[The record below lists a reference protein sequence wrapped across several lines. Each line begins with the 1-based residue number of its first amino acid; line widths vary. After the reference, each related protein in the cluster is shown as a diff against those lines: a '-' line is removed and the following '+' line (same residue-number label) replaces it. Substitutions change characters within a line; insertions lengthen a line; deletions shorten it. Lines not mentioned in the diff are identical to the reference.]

1 MADPARGGRRSL
13 PARLFTRGSWPE
25 SNRIITILHKETV
38 GGAILLAAAAIALI
52 WANSPWA
59 ASYHALTNFRVGSDD
74 FGLHLNLSLG
84 GWAADGL
91 LAIFFFVVG
100 LELKRE
106 FVAGDLRDPARA
118 ALPIAAA
125 VGGMAVPALIFVAFT
140 IGGPD
145 GAVSGWA
152 IPTATDIAFAVAVL
166 AVISTHLPVAL
177 RTFLLTL
184 AVVDDLL
191 AITVI
196 AVFYTT
202 KINLGALLLAL
213 VPLAAFAILVQRRI
227 SSWWLL
233 IPLAALTWAFVHE
246 SGVHATVAGVL
257 LGFTVPVL
265 GSATTGEGLAERF
278 EHVMRPIS
286 AGFAVPVFAF
296 FAAGVGFGGY
306 DGFVTALRDPIAL
319 GIIAGLVVGK
329 TIGIFGTTR
338 LIAAV
343 TRASL
348 DASLRW
354 IDVLGVSMLAGIGF
368 TVSLLIGDLAFG
380 SDPSRLAVMKVAVLT
395 GSMLAA
401 LLAGVLLRIRNRHYR
416 AIFELETADPDC
428 DGVPDVYLTGQEPPG
443 NGR

>member
-1 MADPARGGRRSL
+1 MSETDRGGRSRQ
-13 PARLFTRGSWPE
+13 PVRLFARGSWSE
-25 SNRIITILHKETV
+25 TRRIITILHKETV
-38 GGAILLAAAAIALI
+38 GGALLLFAAAAALI

-59 ASYHALTNFRVGSDD
+59 ESYHALNDLRVGTDD
-74 FGLHLNLSLG
+74 YGLHLNLSLG

-125 VGGMAVPALIFVAFT
+125 VGGMVVPAAIFVALAA
-140 IGGPD
+140 GS
-145 GAVSGWA
+145 GAGAARGWA

-166 AVISTHLPVAL
+166 AVISTHLPAAL

-196 AVFYTT
+196 AVFYTA
-202 KINLGALLLAL
+202 KINLGALGLALVALTAFAFLVQRRVTSVWLL
-213 VPLAAFAILVQRRI
+213 VPLALV
-227 SSWWLL
+227 
-233 IPLAALTWAFVHE
+233 TWAFVHE

-265 GSATTGEGLAERF
+265 TSKTGAPGLAERF
-278 EHVMRPIS
+278 EHLMRPIS

-296 FAAGVGFGGY
+296 FAAGVTFGGY
-306 DGFVTALRDPIAL
+306 NGFVTALRDPIAL
-319 GIIAGLVVGK
+319 GVVAGLVVGK
-329 TIGIFGTTR
+329 TIGVFGTTR
-338 LIAAV
+338 LVAAA

-354 IDVLGVSMLAGIGF
+354 IDVLGVSLLAGVGF

-380 SDPSRLAVMKVAVLT
+380 SDPTRQEVVKVGVLT
-395 GSMLAA
+395 GSLLAA
-401 LLAGVLLRIRNRHYR
+401 VSLILGGLLGLRLMERS
-416 AIFELETADPDC
+416 L
-428 DGVPDVYLTGQEPPG
+428 
-443 NGR
+443 

>member
-1 MADPARGGRRSL
+1 MSETDRGGRSRQ
-13 PARLFTRGSWPE
+13 PVRLFARGSWSE
-25 SNRIITILHKETV
+25 TRRIITILHKETV
-38 GGAILLAAAAIALI
+38 GGALLLFAAAAALI

-59 ASYHALTNFRVGSDD
+59 ESYHALNDLRVGTDYY
-74 FGLHLNLSLG
+74 GLHLNLSLG

-125 VGGMAVPALIFVAFT
+125 VGGMVVPAAIFVALAA
-140 IGGPD
+140 GS
-145 GAVSGWA
+145 GAGAARGWA

-166 AVISTHLPVAL
+166 AVISTHLPAAL

-196 AVFYTT
+196 AVFYTA
-202 KINLGALLLAL
+202 KINLGALGLALVALTAFAFLVQRRVTSVWLL
-213 VPLAAFAILVQRRI
+213 VPLALV
-227 SSWWLL
+227 
-233 IPLAALTWAFVHE
+233 TWAFVHE

-265 GSATTGEGLAERF
+265 TSKTGAPGLAERF
-278 EHVMRPIS
+278 EHLMRPIS

-296 FAAGVGFGGY
+296 FAAGVTFGGY
-306 DGFVTALRDPIAL
+306 NGFVTALRDPIAL
-319 GIIAGLVVGK
+319 GVVAGLVVGK
-329 TIGIFGTTR
+329 TIGVFGTTR
-338 LIAAV
+338 LVAAA

-354 IDVLGVSMLAGIGF
+354 IDVLGVSLLAGVGF

-380 SDPSRLAVMKVAVLT
+380 ADPARQEVVKVGVLT
-395 GSMLAA
+395 GSLLAA
-401 LLAGVLLRIRNRHYR
+401 GLAAVLLRIRNRHYR
-416 AIFELETADPDC
+416 SVFELETSDADG
-428 DGVPDVYLTGQEPPG
+428 DGVPDVYVAEPESPG
-443 NGR
+443 KSA